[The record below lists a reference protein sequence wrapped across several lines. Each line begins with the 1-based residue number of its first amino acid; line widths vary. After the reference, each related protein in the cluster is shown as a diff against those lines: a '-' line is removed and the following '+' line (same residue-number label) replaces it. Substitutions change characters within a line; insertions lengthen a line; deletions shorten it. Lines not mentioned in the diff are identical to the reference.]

1 MTIAAKRPPSAARG
15 DGSRPDRQTSP
26 GAHAVRYAVVDV
38 ETTGLDPAT
47 TRVLECAIVVL
58 EPDGVA
64 LGEWTSLIAVP
75 GEGELGAS
83 WLHGIT
89 RSMLAGA
96 PSFAELAGEI
106 SRQLAGRVVVGH
118 VLEFDLAHLAAEYTR
133 CGLEL
138 PDLRRAGI
146 CTRDLARSSLPPGSR
161 SLAACCRAL
170 GVDFPAAHTALGDAR
185 ATAAIFRAFLQRGV
199 VGGAPGLGAR
209 AAALA
214 WPQSLWEPGEP
225 SRAVPRP
232 TRQRRA

>member
-1 MTIAAKRPPSAARG
+1 MTIAAKRPPSAAG
-15 DGSRPDRQTSP
+15 SDGPRPDRQTSP
-26 GAHAVRYAVVDV
+26 AVQYAVVDV

-47 TRVLECAIVVL
+47 TRVLECAVVVL
-58 EPDGVA
+58 EPDGA
-64 LGEWTSLIAVP
+64 AAGEWTSLIAVP

-96 PSFAELAGEI
+96 PPFAELAGEI
-106 SRQLAGRVVVGH
+106 SHQLAGRVVVGH
-118 VLEFDLAHLAAEYTR
+118 VLEFDLAHLAAEYAR

-146 CTRDLARSSLPPGSR
+146 CTRDLARACLPPGPR
-161 SLAACCRAL
+161 SLVACCRAL

-185 ATAAIFRAFLQRGV
+185 ATAAVFRAFLQRGV
-199 VGGAPGLGAR
+199 VRGAPGLGAR
-209 AAALA
+209 AATLA
-214 WPQSLWEPGEP
+214 WPRSLWEPDGP

-232 TRQRRA
+232 GRARRA